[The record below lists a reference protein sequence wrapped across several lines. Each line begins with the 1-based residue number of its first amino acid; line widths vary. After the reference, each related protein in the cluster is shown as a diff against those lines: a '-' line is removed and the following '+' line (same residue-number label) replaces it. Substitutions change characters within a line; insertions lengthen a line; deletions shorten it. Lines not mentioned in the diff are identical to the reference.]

1 MSIST
6 KKYEMTIL
14 DEGYEDP
21 FWSKVE
27 EERERIN
34 RQEAIPDDDEMEK
47 FSFTDVITLK
57 RIMILLAWGVLYYL
71 FVYLGFG
78 MMYL

>member
-6 KKYEMTIL
+6 RKYEMSIL

-27 EERERIN
+27 EERERII
-34 RQEAIPDDDEMEK
+34 RQDTIPDDDELENFK
-47 FSFTDVITLK
+47 LVDVITIK
-57 RIMILLAWGVLYYL
+57 RIIIILVWGVVYYL